1 VGQCI
6 ELHQGEIEELTLC
19 FFGSASVNNSI
30 VGPTPALRRLKE
42 IRFYGLN
49 LISQKIGELS
59 GIAVGCDTLEEFG
72 YNLSYCDTLEEFD
85 YGFPGNMSTDD
96 FKAICQLLSTFPS
109 LKRVTRDVHDEMFD
123 WHEEGRL
130 TAFLE
135 MVKTSKTIEEVPLF
149 LYGKAAIK
157 YHCRNN
163 KMHNRIELIHE
174 EGLLAA
180 NVPNNV
186 WPLIL
191 EEFSDMPD
199 VLYYLLHEKN
209 GAMIGPTRHG

>member
-1 VGQCI
+1 MGTSLIWLVGQCI

-49 LISQKIGELS
+49 LILQQIGELS

-85 YGFPGNMSTDD
+85 YDFPGNMSTDD
-96 FKAICQLLSTFPS
+96 FKAICQLVSTFLS
-109 LKRVTRDVHDEMFD
+109 LKRVTQDVDEVLD
-123 WHEEGRL
+123 LHEEGRL

-135 MVKTSKTIEEVPLF
+135 MVKTSKTIEEVPSVRC
-149 LYGKAAIK
+149 GKAEEEAAIQH
-157 YHCRNN
+157 HCRNN
-163 KMHNRIELIHE
+163 MIHNRIREK
-174 EGLLAA
+174 GLLSA
-180 NVPNNV
+180 NV
-186 WPLIL
+186 LQLRL
-191 EEFSDMPD
+191 EKKME
-199 VLYYLLHEKN
+199 
-209 GAMIGPTRHG
+209 